1 MYKIWTTRLLHSVF
15 LLIISALAIE
25 SVAAQSKPAPQPTD
39 GTAKPANSNKPDNAK
54 LTPPPGK
61 MRGLT
66 NEMRKAAAIRNRD
79 RANHPTPNGTPQ
91 GKQNGGK
98 Q

>member
-1 MYKIWTTRLLHSVF
+1 MHNIRGMKLLRIVLHCLASSLALLSVQ
-15 LLIISALAIE
+15 
-25 SVAAQSKPAPQPTD
+25 AQTNPAPD
-39 GTAKPANSNKPDNAK
+39 NSNGAGTPANSKKQSDPK
-54 LTPPPGK
+54 LTPPQGK

-91 GKQNGGK
+91 RNQNGGK